1 LSPRR
6 FFRADAFG
14 VSTAAHLAPVVL
26 FDDRIA
32 GRIPAHKELRIAAAI
47 FAVLGVATLPG
58 AEARSGF

>member
-1 LSPRR
+1 MLSV
-6 FFRADAFG
+6 
-14 VSTAAHLAPVVL
+14 VSTVAHLAPVVL

-32 GRIPAHKELRIAAAI
+32 GRIPAHKALRIAAAI